1 MNTIELWH
9 LFAFAGGSITVVCAV
24 IGVMFNLLNNHLKTI
39 AEGVNKRIDDV
50 NKRFDDVNKRF
61 DDVNK
66 RIDETNQRMDKG
78 FDDVNRQIE
87 TMNNRIE
94 AMNNRF
100 DERLDNLNKTL
111 HMILGSVIPQSFGEN
126 LKTGTGDK

>member
-1 MNTIELWH
+1 MNTIEIWH
-9 LFAFAGGSITVVCAV
+9 LFAFAGGSVTVVCAV

-39 AEGVNKRIDDV
+39 AEGVNKG
-50 NKRFDDVNKRF
+50 FSY
-61 DDVNK
+61 VNK
-66 RIDETNQRMDKG
+66 RIDETNQRIDKG
-78 FDDVNRQIE
+78 LADLKNDTNKRIDDTNKRIDE
-87 TMNNRIE
+87 TNQRIE

-111 HMILGSVIPQSFGEN
+111 HMILGSLIPQSFGED